1 MVQSIVDAANAIMS
15 QNGDMVYYNSGR
27 QRLGK
32 GDDGQFLKLSSGLP
46 SWAASGGLSSP
57 LTSNLVYN
65 DNVEAAFGT
74 GGSDSNIKH
83 DGSNLYCSVS
93 TGVLFLDTNAVMA
106 NNKTMCMEQAST
118 TISSGSI
125 TGNTNVL
132 QVDTESSASS
142 DDLEVA
148 DYTATGLTGAV
159 FGLVAKNAARTVVI
173 KANATPNPKFLMPA
187 DFSLD
192 NSSDFAY
199 FTAINGLTHN
209 YGIATSN
216 NAS

>member
-1 MVQSIVDAANAIMS
+1 MVQSIVDAANAVMS
-15 QNGDMVYYNSGR
+15 ANGDMVYYNDGR

-32 GDDGQFLKLSSGLP
+32 GDDGQFMKLASGLP

-57 LTSNLVYN
+57 LTSDLVYN

-83 DGSNLYCSVS
+83 DGSNLYCTVS
-93 TGVLFLDTNAVMA
+93 TGVLFIDTNAVMG
-106 NNKTMCMEQAST
+106 NNKTMCLEQAST

-132 QVDTESSASS
+132 QVDTESSAST

>member
-1 MVQSIVDAANAIMS
+1 MTT
-15 QNGDMVYYNSGR
+15 NGDMVYYNSGR

-83 DGSNLYCSVS
+83 DGSNLYCTVS
-93 TGVLFLDTNAVMA
+93 TGVLFLDTNAVMG
-106 NNKTMCMEQAST
+106 NNKTMCMEEASA

-125 TGNTNVL
+125 TGNTNVM
-132 QVDTESSASS
+132 QVDTEGSASS

-148 DYTATGLTGAV
+148 DYQATGLTGAV
-159 FGLVAKNAARTVVI
+159 FGLVAKNSARTVVI
-173 KANATPNPKFLMPA
+173 KANATPNPKFLMSA

-199 FTAINGLTHN
+199 FSAVSGLTHN
-209 YGIATSN
+209 YGVATSN